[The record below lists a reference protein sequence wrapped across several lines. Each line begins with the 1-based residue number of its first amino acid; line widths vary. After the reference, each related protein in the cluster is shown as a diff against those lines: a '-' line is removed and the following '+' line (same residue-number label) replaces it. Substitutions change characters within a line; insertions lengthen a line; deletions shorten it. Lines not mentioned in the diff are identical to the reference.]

1 MIHKHLLLSVVFTLL
16 VLPILGRAQDDSP
29 ASVDSTLEIARAG
42 MQAQRAAI
50 VGEGMNFS
58 DRDAA
63 AFWPIYRQYEYE
75 RSRLDDGRVAVIKEY
90 IDKYPDLTDAEAKA
104 MADRM
109 FEYESH
115 IAALKK
121 KYFKKFNNALPALTV
136 TKFFQLERRI
146 DLTMAMKIEAALPPL
161 TEVQDADQSKQE

>member
-1 MIHKHLLLSVVFTLL
+1 MIRKHLLNVVLMFLM
-16 VLPILGRAQDDSP
+16 LPLICRAQDDTS

-42 MQAQRAAI
+42 MQAQKAAI
-50 VGEGMNFS
+50 VGEGMSLS
-58 DRDAA
+58 DGDAA

-75 RSRLDDGRVAVIKEY
+75 RSRLDDGRIEVIKEY

-104 MADRM
+104 MAERM
-109 FEYESH
+109 FEYESR
-115 IAALKK
+115 IAALKR

-146 DLTMAMKIEAALPPL
+146 DLMMDMKIESALPPL
-161 TEVQDADQSKQE
+161 TGDQKADQSTQE